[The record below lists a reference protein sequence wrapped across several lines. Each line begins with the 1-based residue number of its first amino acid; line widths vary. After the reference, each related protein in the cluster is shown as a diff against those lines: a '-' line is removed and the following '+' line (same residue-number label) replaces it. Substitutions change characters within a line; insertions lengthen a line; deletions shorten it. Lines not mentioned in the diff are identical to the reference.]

1 MHGKHLTI
9 RDREVMAKMLAEGV
23 HRTAIA
29 EALGVHRTSI
39 GRELN
44 RNRSGGDYFPSLAQV
59 AADERRA
66 GSKSPWKMERL
77 GIGEHVREGLQAY
90 WSPEQIAGRWR
101 RQHPDDAST
110 WISHTCIYAWVYRE
124 KANGSSCHTYLR
136 QGHRKRRKRY
146 GTGEKRGRIP
156 GRVGI
161 EHRPAVVEA
170 KSRLG
175 DWESDTVEGGG
186 RKAYLVMHVE
196 RKSKYL
202 VMGKIADKRART
214 FNAGTVRAF
223 GRHAGVPLE
232 TMTADNGKEFA
243 KFAVLEKKLGLAV
256 YFAQPYHSW
265 QRGLNENTNGL
276 VRQFFPKRFDLR
288 CATHRYVAHVE
299 HLINTRPRKSLG
311 YRTPVEVLS
320 ELL

>member
-1 MHGKHLTI
+1 M
-9 RDREVMAKMLAEGV
+9 M
-23 HRTAIA
+23 
-29 EALGVHRTSI
+29 
-39 GRELN
+39 
-44 RNRSGGDYFPSLAQV
+44 
-59 AADERRA
+59 
-66 GSKSPWKMERL
+66 
-77 GIGEHVREGLQAY
+77 
-90 WSPEQIAGRWR
+90 
-101 RQHPDDAST
+101 
-110 WISHTCIYAWVYRE
+110 
-124 KANGSSCHTYLR
+124 
-136 QGHRKRRKRY
+136 
-146 GTGEKRGRIP
+146 
-156 GRVGI
+156 
-161 EHRPAVVEA
+161 
-170 KSRLG
+170 
-175 DWESDTVEGGG
+175 
-186 RKAYLVMHVE
+186 AYLVTHVE

-243 KFAVLEKKLGLAV
+243 KFAALEKKLGLAV

-299 HLINTRPRKSLG
+299 HLINTRPRKCLG
-311 YRTPVEVLS
+311 YRTPAEVLS